1 MSIHRCTRCPYFSHS
16 HWLLQEHEVN
26 QHVQDIK
33 IDPNN
38 PKAPTTVRFGP
49 NIAKAPTSIHVSHNK
64 PVQHGYGVDDD
75 VDMNSDT
82 ESDAEDENE
91 RDTRDES
98 ESDTEDQDLLEI
110 INDIKATFN
119 YSLQLRKKFREK
131 IEDMEEYESEEWK
144 KILKSYAQLEASVK
158 DEIEGLDSV
167 DKGED
172 EEEEDEGEDE
182 KEEGEDEEEEEE
194 EDKEEGED
202 EGKAS
207 TKEDFWDFIKE
218 LKHALN
224 ETDLKMVEKYFD
236 REVEKKMD
244 SKIVEDDEGIE
255 DGKMVIEKV
264 DELKDDFH
272 EHGSDCFK
280 HCSEEKIHCLATA
293 VNSLLRSGSTVMNR
307 QKAKFIRELMMPYHE
322 TVRKIGNPK
331 VSTHEKRK
339 LLQKAQVGEG
349 VLESVSKYLE

>member
-1 MSIHRCTRCPYFSHS
+1 MSIYKCNRCPYTTASHF
-16 HWLLQEHEVN
+16 LLKEHEFST
-26 QHVQDIK
+26 HVQNIK
-33 IDPNN
+33 IDPNS
-38 PKAPTTVRFGP
+38 PRAPTSVSFGP
-49 NIAKAPTSIHVSHNK
+49 DVVKAPTSIHVSHSEA
-64 PVQHGYGVDDD
+64 VQHGYGVDD

-91 RDTRDES
+91 KDTEDES

-110 INDIKATFN
+110 INDIKSTFN

-131 IEDMEEYESEEWK
+131 IEDMEEYEQEEWK
-144 KILKSYAQLEASVK
+144 KILKSYAKLEASVK

-167 DKGED
+167 DKGE
-172 EEEEDEGEDE
+172 
-182 KEEGEDEEEEEE
+182 EEE
-194 EDKEEGED
+194 EDKEEGDDEEDEGEEGED
-202 EGKAS
+202 EGKDDQ
-207 TKEDFWDFIKE
+207 TEKEDFWDFIKE
-218 LKHALN
+218 FKHVLN
-224 ETDLKMVEKYFD
+224 GKDLKMVEKYFD
-236 REVEKKMD
+236 KEAEKTEE
-244 SKIVEDDEGIE
+244 SKNVEDDEGIE

-264 DELKDDFH
+264 DELKDDFD

-280 HCSEEKIHCLATA
+280 HCSKEKIHCLATA

-322 TVRKIGNPK
+322 TVRKIANPK

-349 VLESVSKYLE
+349 VLNSVTKYLS

>member
-1 MSIHRCTRCPYFSHS
+1 MSIYKCTRCPYFSNS

-91 RDTRDES
+91 RDTEDES

-131 IEDMEEYESEEWK
+131 IEDMEEYEQEEWK
-144 KILKSYAQLEASVK
+144 KILKSYAKLEASVK

-167 DKGED
+167 DKGE
-172 EEEEDEGEDE
+172 
-182 KEEGEDEEEEEE
+182 EEE
-194 EDKEEGED
+194 EDKEEGDDEEDEGEEGED
-202 EGKAS
+202 EGKDDQ
-207 TKEDFWDFIKE
+207 TEKEDFWDFIKE
-218 LKHALN
+218 FKHVLN
-224 ETDLKMVEKYFD
+224 GKDLKMVEKYFD
-236 REVEKKMD
+236 KEAEKTEE
-244 SKIVEDDEGIE
+244 SKNVEDDEGIE

-264 DELKDDFH
+264 DELNDDFDK
-272 EHGSDCFK
+272 HGSDCFK
-280 HCSEEKIHCLATA
+280 HCSKEKIHCLATA

-307 QKAKFIRELMMPYHE
+307 QKAKFIRELMKPYHE
-322 TVRKIGNPK
+322 TVRKIANPK

-349 VLESVSKYLE
+349 VLNSVTKYLS